1 MYYAKKSLGQNYLID
16 LNIVKKIINL
26 TKIYNKDILEIGP
39 GKGALT
45 EQILKN
51 KPKSLILIEKDDIL
65 SKELKLKYQNNK
77 KIIIYNKDILE
88 FDFEEKLKENSIIFG
103 NLPYNIS
110 SQILAKII
118 KFKKWPPKYS
128 DLIFMFQKEL
138 AERIIGKFNTS
149 KYGRLSILTNYRL
162 KILSKFN
169 VSPNCFFP
177 KPKIDSTVLY
187 LKPSKKISNKIK
199 NVENLEK
206 ITHIFFSNKRK
217 MINKIFSKLFKNP
230 ESLSQ
235 KLDINLSLRPDQL
248 NESDFYRI
256 VECYEKYKK
265 I

>member
-26 TKIYNKDILEIGP
+26 TKIYNKNILEIGP

-51 KPKSLILIEKDDIL
+51 KPKSLILIEKDNIL

-77 KIIIYNKDILE
+77 KIIIYNKDVLK
-88 FDFEEKLKENSIIFG
+88 FNFEEKLKNNSIIFG

-118 KFKKWPPKYS
+118 KFKKYPPKYS
-128 DLIFMFQKEL
+128 ALIFMFQKEM
-138 AERIIGKFNTS
+138 AERITGKFSTS

-162 KILSKFN
+162 KVLNKFN

-177 KPKIDSTVLY
+177 KPKIDSTILY
-187 LKPSKKISNKIK
+187 LKPNEKISNKIK
-199 NVENLEK
+199 NIENLEK
-206 ITHIFFSNKRK
+206 ITNILFSNKRK
-217 MINKIFSKLFKNP
+217 MINKNMKKIFNKN
-230 ESLSQ
+230 Q
-235 KLDINLSLRPDQL
+235 LDSIKNLNLKSRP
-248 NESDFYRI
+248 SDLKP
-256 VECYEKYKK
+256 EKYYEITELFEKL
-265 I
+265 

>member
-1 MYYAKKSLGQNYLID
+1 MYYTKKSLGQNYLID
-16 LNIVKKIINL
+16 LNIIKKIINL

-45 EQILKN
+45 DQILKN
-51 KPKSLILIEKDDIL
+51 KPRSLILIEKDDIL
-65 SKELKLKYQNNK
+65 SKELKSKYQNNK

-88 FDFEEKLKENSIIFG
+88 FDFEEKLKDNSIIFG

-118 KFKKWPPKYS
+118 RFKKWPPKYS
-128 DLIFMFQKEL
+128 ALIFMFQKEM

-162 KILSKFN
+162 KVLSKFN
-169 VSPNCFFP
+169 VSPNCFLP
-177 KPKIDSTVLY
+177 KPKVDSTILHF
-187 LKPSKKISNKIK
+187 KPNKKIFKKIK
-199 NVENLEK
+199 NIENLEK
-206 ITHIFFSNKRK
+206 ITRTLFSNKRK
-217 MINKIFSKLFKNP
+217 MINKNFSKLFRNS
-230 ESLSQ
+230 ESLSK

-248 NESDFYRI
+248 SENDFYRI
-256 VECYEKYKK
+256 VEYYEKYKK